1 MEPKRKGV
9 IRRLKGDRRYFDRR
23 EDEERRQ
30 LPIHSPVNK
39 ILVTG
44 SRNWN
49 DISLVVEQL
58 KGYRPG
64 TVLIHGA
71 CRGADI
77 ICAAVAETLGFVVRD
92 YPADWS
98 VHGKAAGPI
107 RNQQMLTLEHRPD
120 EPIDLCLAFHDDI
133 MSSAGTS
140 DMIKRVVKAG
150 IPYQLNT
157 SRLRSSEELE
167 RQSAKLDVTG
177 SNPVEGTDV
186 TCTKPIA

>member
-1 MEPKRKGV
+1 MEPKRKGA

-23 EDEERRQ
+23 DDEERRQ
-30 LPIHSPVNK
+30 LPVDSLVNK

-64 TVLIHGA
+64 TILIHGA
-71 CRGADI
+71 CQGADI
-77 ICAAVAETLGFVVRD
+77 ICAAVAETLGFIVRG
-92 YPADWS
+92 YPADWDG
-98 VHGKAAGPI
+98 HGRAAGPI
-107 RNQQMLTLEHRPD
+107 RNQQMLTLEHKPD

-133 MSSAGTS
+133 MSSAGTA
-140 DMIKRVVKAG
+140 DMINRVVKAG
-150 IPYQLNT
+150 IPHKLNT
-157 SRLRSSEELE
+157 SCPRSSAELE
-167 RQSAKLDVTG
+167 CRSAKPEVTG

-186 TCTKPIA
+186 TCTKSNA